1 MKNIF
6 IPAAFIGLFVFTSCE
21 KLLFDA
27 DKSSNDPRTNF
38 EYLWNE
44 ADKKYSYFT
53 LKGIDWDEVK
63 VRYSD
68 SITDGMDEQ
77 ALFRVLGNMLNE
89 LRDDHTNLVS
99 PFDVSVYNVAL
110 KKEPNYYERTIR
122 EHYLPQVM
130 HTGAFTHNFIE
141 GDSIAYLRYSSFM
154 NAVTSEDLDFILT
167 RYKNTEGL
175 ILDLRENGGGNVFNI
190 PLIMER
196 FTSERT
202 LVAYSKTRSG
212 PGHDEFSAPE
222 SFYYNAH
229 DGIRYDKP
237 VMVLTDRGSYSATT
251 FFSLTTKAMS
261 NVTLVGD
268 TTGGGGGL
276 PNGGQLPNGWNYRFS
291 ITQLLDLQGNN
302 YAESGVPPDILVS
315 FNWSDLSRDEILDR
329 AIEELRQ

>member
-1 MKNIF
+1 MKNLTTA
-6 IPAAFIGLFVFTSCE
+6 AAFLSLVLFSACE
-21 KLLFDA
+21 KLLFEE
-27 DKSSNDPRTNF
+27 DKASNDPRTNF

-63 VRYSD
+63 LRYSD
-68 SITDGMDEQ
+68 SITDGMNEQ

-99 PFDVSVYNVAL
+99 PFDISVYNVAL
-110 KKEPNYYERTIR
+110 KNEPNYYERTIR
-122 EHYLPQVM
+122 EHYLPEIM

-154 NAVTSEDLDFILT
+154 NSVTKEDLDFILN

-190 PLIMER
+190 PMIMER
-196 FTSERT
+196 FTSKRT
-202 LVAYSKTRSG
+202 LVAYSKTRNG
-212 PGHDEFSAPE
+212 AGHDEFSEIAP
-222 SFYYNAH
+222 FYYNPH
-229 DGIRYDKP
+229 DGIRYEKP
-237 VMVLTDRGSYSATT
+237 VMVLVDRGSYSATT
-251 FFSLTTKAMS
+251 FFSLSTKAMS

-291 ITQLLDLQGNN
+291 ITQLVDLQGNN
-302 YAESGVPPDILVS
+302 YAESGVPPDILAS